1 MAMYYSF
8 YDEEGEVSG
17 AWHTGESLEFTA
29 VENANIIQSKTCTV
43 QADGDELAVLKANF
57 INLTF
62 PTKGIVVTWTGD
74 YAKFILL
81 NL

>member
-8 YDEEGEVSG
+8 MDKQGEVSG
-17 AWHTGESLEFTA
+17 CWHVGEELRFTA
-29 VENANIIQSKTCTV
+29 VENANIIQSKSCTV
-43 QADGDELAVLKANF
+43 QADCDELEHLKANF
-57 INLTF
+57 VNLIM
-62 PTKGIVVTWTGD
+62 PVRGIVVTWTGD